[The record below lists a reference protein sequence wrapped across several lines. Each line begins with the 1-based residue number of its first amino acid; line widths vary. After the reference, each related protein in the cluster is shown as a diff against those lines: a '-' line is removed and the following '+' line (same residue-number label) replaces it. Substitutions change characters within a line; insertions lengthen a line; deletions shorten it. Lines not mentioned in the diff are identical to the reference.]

1 MRSCLTVRLYNN
13 TLSNAFKSMDNHL
26 CIKVIFL
33 GTFFLCTN
41 TVRLHFC
48 ISGEDNQVF
57 HSDMVIG
64 KRVFHLYVTTVNTI
78 IYTSTKRFEARL

>member
-13 TLSNAFKSMDNHL
+13 TLSNAFKSKDNHL

-33 GTFFLCTN
+33 GTFFLFTN

-48 ISGEDNQVF
+48 ISGEDKQVF
-57 HSDMVIG
+57 HSDMVIV
-64 KRVFHLYVTTVNTI
+64 KRVFRLYVTTVNTI
-78 IYTSTKRFEARL
+78 IYYQMHLKVSK